1 MNSLELFNPLAED
14 FLDDPYAH
22 FNRLREAEAL
32 HFHDAIGLWLVS
44 RYDDVQAMLRQPLL
58 GAVEERFFGNCPP
71 GSDIDRLS
79 ESWLFFLNP
88 PDHPRVRRLF
98 TSTFVP
104 RRVEAMRTY
113 IAAVVNRRLDVLEAN
128 GGGDFVG
135 TVAQDLPIAIICEM
149 MGIPEVDLAVCTAHS
164 SAIVKLLDPLITAED
179 LKRAEEGASW
189 ALGYFGDLLK
199 ERRADP
205 GDDLIS
211 ALITVNDEE
220 PERLSDTELL
230 NNIVFMFGAGHETAT
245 GMLGNGLHAMLTYRD
260 QWELLCA
267 DTSRAPGAVSEIVR
281 WDPPVQYFSRKV
293 LGDLDIAG
301 KTLKQGEVVMGLIG
315 SANRDPRRFPDPDA
329 FDITRQDQQALSFGG
344 GIHYCIGAMLAKVEA
359 EVAFRALAERFPGI
373 SLDGSAER
381 RRMLAIRGYR
391 RLGVR
396 V

>member
-1 MNSLELFNPLAED
+1 MTCSRSAE
-14 FLDDPYAH
+14 
-22 FNRLREAEAL
+22 
-32 HFHDAIGLWLVS
+32 
-44 RYDDVQAMLRQPLL
+44 Q
-58 GAVEERFFGNCPP
+58 
-71 GSDIDRLS
+71 
-79 ESWLFFLNP
+79 
-88 PDHPRVRRLF
+88 
-98 TSTFVP
+98 
-104 RRVEAMRTY
+104 
-113 IAAVVNRRLDVLEAN
+113 
-128 GGGDFVG
+128 
-135 TVAQDLPIAIICEM
+135 
-149 MGIPEVDLAVCTAHS
+149 
-164 SAIVKLLDPLITAED
+164 
-179 LKRAEEGASW
+179 
-189 ALGYFGDLLK
+189 
-199 ERRADP
+199 DP

-245 GMLGNGLHAMLTYRD
+245 GMLGNGLRAMLTYRD

-315 SANRDPRRFPDPDA
+315 SANRDPRRFPDPDHVRHHPA
-329 FDITRQDQQALSFGG
+329 GPAGPVVRWRHPLLHRRDARQGRGG
-344 GIHYCIGAMLAKVEA
+344 GRVPGAGGAVS
-359 EVAFRALAERFPGI
+359 GI

>member
-32 HFHDAIGLWLVS
+32 HFHDAIGVWLVS

-245 GMLGNGLHAMLTYRD
+245 GMLGNGLRAMLTYRD